1 MKTTF
6 RVNQK
11 VFSYAYGWGRIVSIS
26 ETEDYTKEPV
36 ITFKNTE
43 DLYDF
48 YDLEGRFVILSYN
61 IIIYRSEN
69 PVLATEEYTLNGFT
83 QKEKVNYEDY
93 IGKWGKFWDRDS
105 DKDFLVSIL
114 HCFNHYDQYEFV
126 TKDDKCYEF
135 FEPLTEEQIKILN
148 LE

>member
-1 MKTTF
+1 MKTKF
-6 RVNQK
+6 KLNQK
-11 VFSYAYGWGRIVSIS
+11 VFDYSYGWGKVSEI
-26 ETEDYTKEPV
+26 
-36 ITFKNTE
+36 FKNTSFSVYYSKFRLYILYRE
-43 DLYDF
+43 DGSY
-48 YDLEGRFVILSYN
+48 YYKEGLDTK
-61 IIIYRSEN
+61 
-69 PVLATEEYTLNGFT
+69 PVLATEEYTLKGFT
-83 QKEKVNYEDY
+83 QKEQIDY
-93 IGKWGKFWDRDS
+93 NQLVGKWGKFWDRDS

>member
-43 DLYDF
+43 DQYDF
-48 YDLEGRFVILSYN
+48 YDLEGQVCNS
-61 IIIYRSEN
+61 
-69 PVLATEEYTLNGFT
+69 
-83 QKEKVNYEDY
+83 
-93 IGKWGKFWDRDS
+93 
-105 DKDFLVSIL
+105 FL
-114 HCFNHYDQYEFV
+114 
-126 TKDDKCYEF
+126 
-135 FEPLTEEQIKILN
+135 
-148 LE
+148 

>member
-1 MKTTF
+1 MAGG
-6 RVNQK
+6 K
-11 VFSYAYGWGRIVSIS
+11 VS
-26 ETEDYTKEPV
+26 E
-36 ITFKNTE
+36 IFKNTSFSVYYSKFRLYILYRE
-43 DLYDF
+43 DGSY
-48 YDLEGRFVILSYN
+48 YYKEGLDTK
-61 IIIYRSEN
+61 
-69 PVLATEEYTLNGFT
+69 PVLATEEYTLKGFT
-83 QKEKVNYEDY
+83 QKEQIDY
-93 IGKWGKFWDRDS
+93 NQLVGKWGKFWDRDS